1 MTGGAAGKTGGGIGL
16 PTEMSGTPIVL
27 TPMSRISGMKSERFT
42 AGQLWIERNRRREGP
57 PVVYTVMSGKS
68 ARPFTDPK
76 AILKWVKWPKG
87 TPTGDALREWL
98 ASFDQKPQ
106 APAPELDMAK
116 IKAEGFGPE
125 AHDEK
130 TIDPITGQE
139 IPDDPIT
146 GTKMVI

>member
-1 MTGGAAGKTGGGIGL
+1 MTGGSLGILCDGIICHDGI
-16 PTEMSGTPIVL
+16 SGTETVRCLI
-27 TPMSRISGMKSERFT
+27 SGISGMKSERFT

-57 PVVYTVMSGKS
+57 PVVYTVLCGKS

-98 ASFDQKPQ
+98 ASFEKKAE

-125 AHDEK
+125 AHD
-130 TIDPITGQE
+130 
-139 IPDDPIT
+139 DDPT
-146 GTKMVI
+146 ANTKMVT